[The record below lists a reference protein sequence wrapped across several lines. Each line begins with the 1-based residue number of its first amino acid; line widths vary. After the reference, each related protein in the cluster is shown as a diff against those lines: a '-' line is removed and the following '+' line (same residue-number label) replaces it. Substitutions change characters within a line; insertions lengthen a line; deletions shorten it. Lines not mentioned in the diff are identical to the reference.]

1 MYSINRP
8 VVQHTWSLFKR
19 SRDRHPEKV
28 YGDKFVYSEILAK
41 SQYHQAVLYV
51 FALYVFLAGILFPPV
66 SLSPVAGTCVL
77 ALTSLQ
83 TRWILKRVLPQPGTG
98 PSPYVL
104 PHFLRSDWIDHIT
117 RSRKGFFEITN
128 ISNSGSSKI
137 KTVIKAD
144 GEPGY
149 FGTARI
155 ISEAALALALNFDK
169 LPYKQVGGAGVLTPM
184 AALGDVHIE
193 RMKKYYGLQVK
204 SEVVS
209 GDEGRKRR

>member
-1 MYSINRP
+1 M
-8 VVQHTWSLFKR
+8 H
-19 SRDRHPEKV
+19 
-28 YGDKFVYSEILAK
+28 
-41 SQYHQAVLYV
+41 
-51 FALYVFLAGILFPPV
+51 
-66 SLSPVAGTCVL
+66 
-77 ALTSLQ
+77 
-83 TRWILKRVLPQPGTG
+83 
-98 PSPYVL
+98 L
-104 PHFLRSDWIDHIT
+104 PHSLRSDRTDYIT
-117 RSRKGFFEITN
+117 CSREGFFEITN

-155 ISEAALALALNFDK
+155 ISEAALALALNFDE

-193 RMKKYYGLQVK
+193 RMKKYYGLQVE